1 MDACFEQWLLVII
14 RKDTIV
20 TKEQNMLHI
29 RRQTVGDGFTGRRQD
44 NLMIITSAVVTMSFK
59 LSRFAHVNLG
69 DPCLVSLVIAY

>member
-1 MDACFEQWLLVII
+1 
-14 RKDTIV
+14 
-20 TKEQNMLHI
+20 MLHI